1 MTRRSLR
8 RPVMSK
14 TVSGHDAIKSW
25 GSPLLAARRVPGTK
39 VSLRTRRA
47 CLPLFLHLAARLND
61 EVKVLSTKDT
71 WSFNYRPIRMGQR
84 AVSDHAGYAIDCWSS
99 NIGAHT
105 WPSRMPATKA
115 KKISLILEDY
125 KTPDGRF
132 VFLWG
137 ASSQAPGVQYAG
149 PTHRTKAGNDPMHFA
164 IAPGITIRDLMRTRR
179 AMRLRK
185 NGTVR

>member
-1 MTRRSLR
+1 MLRSS
-8 RPVMSK
+8 VMSK

-25 GSPLLAARRVPGTK
+25 GSPLLRAARIPGTK
-39 VSLRTRRA
+39 ISIRTRRS
-47 CLPLFLHLAARLND
+47 CLPLFLHLAARLD
-61 EVKVLSTKDT
+61 QDVRQLSNRDT

-105 WPSRMPATKA
+105 WPSRMPARLAT
-115 KKISLILEDY
+115 KISRILEDY
-125 KTPDGRF
+125 RTPDGRF

-137 ASSQAPGVQYAG
+137 ASSQAPGVNYAG
-149 PTHRTKAGNDPMHFA
+149 PTHRTQKGNDPMHFA
-164 IAPGITIRDLMRTRR
+164 IAPGITTRDLIQTRR
-179 AMRLRK
+179 AMRLRL